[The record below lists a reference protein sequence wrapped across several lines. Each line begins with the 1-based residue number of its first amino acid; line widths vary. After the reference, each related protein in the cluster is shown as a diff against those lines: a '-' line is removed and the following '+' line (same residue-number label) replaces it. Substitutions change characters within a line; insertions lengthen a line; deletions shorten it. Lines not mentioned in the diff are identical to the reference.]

1 MQPPTLYKKSGVEPD
16 KKPFEKP
23 ELKSLNVKWG
33 YAREQG
39 GVRALRSGTQYTR
52 DKSGTLRKIKPERI
66 V

>member
-1 MQPPTLYKKSGVEPD
+1 MQPPTEYKKSGSGP